1 MSAGPMPERA
11 ARGWKPVLGVLI
23 GVLIGVLEG
32 LGFRVLGFRF
42 HVFPVV
48 CRYHALAS
56 SAERWCGTLVI
67 RVLACKAV
75 LYLASTR
82 PDAKRV

>member
-1 MSAGPMPERA
+1 MTS
-11 ARGWKPVLGVLI
+11 
-23 GVLIGVLEG
+23 
-32 LGFRVLGFRF
+32 F

-82 PDAKRV
+82 PDAKRVQGFEIQALCVCGVGLKVFRVIMDPNRHDPYM